1 MNNSFILVTGNWEIL
16 LSKTNFKCGSIT
28 NCPAPAMNA
37 FNVHGN
43 EWIVSV
49 VDGGYLKMVK
59 LKVTGENSYDWME
72 TKYNKVGAYDKSKCV
87 DSFSEECFVQY
98 GLDLGWGQPG
108 DIYKID
114 LHARKK
120 EVDNANEQQGELSF
134 I

>member
-1 MNNSFILVTGNWEIL
+1 M
-16 LSKTNFKCGSIT
+16 SKTKFKCGSIT

-72 TKYNKVGAYDKSKCV
+72 TKYNKDGEYDKSKCA

-98 GLDLGWGQPG
+98 GLNLGWAQPG
-108 DIYKID
+108 DVYKID
-114 LHARKK
+114 LYARKK
-120 EVDNANEQQGELSF
+120 EVDNANEQQGKLSF